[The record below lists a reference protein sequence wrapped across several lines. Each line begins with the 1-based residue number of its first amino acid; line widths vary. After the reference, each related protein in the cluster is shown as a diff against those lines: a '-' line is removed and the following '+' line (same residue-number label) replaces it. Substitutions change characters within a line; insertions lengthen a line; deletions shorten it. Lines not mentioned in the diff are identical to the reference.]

1 MVKIYLNHSI
11 FDLSTITFL
20 NNFPPIMS
28 SFIMF
33 CAPGTG
39 KSVLVREYPEL
50 FIDCDTIIEELMG
63 ESVNDLHT
71 QPELW
76 EYAKNQILPIWK
88 RVHPTK
94 ILLTGK
100 TRFIHQSAIVVLN
113 SSAEE
118 MRNSCSSTNRS
129 NQITDWDFEAK
140 HQSYLEA
147 IVDYKGLVHKTQRY
161 LAGDLFVIFE
171 KALKLKFISG
181 CEATNKIQGIIEYIK
196 QNNYRL

>member
-1 MVKIYLNHSI
+1 
-11 FDLSTITFL
+11 
-20 NNFPPIMS
+20 MS

-100 TRFIHQSAIVVLN
+100 TRFIHQSAIVVLHN
-113 SSAEE
+113 SAEE
-118 MRNSCSSTNRS
+118 MQYNCSSNNRS
-129 NQITDWDFEAK
+129 NPITDWDFDAK

-161 LAGDLFVIFE
+161 LAGDIIDILD
-171 KALKLKFISG
+171 KALKLKFIDDYKVV
-181 CEATNKIQGIIEYIK
+181 NMIKEYITQK
-196 QNNYRL
+196 DAEVRAEMEAAFNSDY

>member
-1 MVKIYLNHSI
+1 
-11 FDLSTITFL
+11 
-20 NNFPPIMS
+20 MS

-50 FIDCDTIIEELMG
+50 FIDCDKIIEELMG

-118 MRNSCSSTNRS
+118 MQYNCSSNNRS
-129 NQITDWDFEAK
+129 NPITDWDFDAK

-161 LAGDLFVIFE
+161 LAGDIIDILD
-171 KALKLKFISG
+171 KALKLKFIDDYKVV
-181 CEATNKIQGIIEYIK
+181 NMIKEYITQK
-196 QNNYRL
+196 DAEVRAEMEAAFNSDY

>member
-1 MVKIYLNHSI
+1 
-11 FDLSTITFL
+11 
-20 NNFPPIMS
+20 
-28 SFIMF
+28 MF

-63 ESVNDLHT
+63 ESVNTLHT

-100 TRFIHQSAIVVLN
+100 TRFMHESAIVVLN

-118 MRNSCSSTNRS
+118 MQYNCSCANRS
-129 NQITDWDFEAK
+129 NPITDWDFDAK
-140 HQSYLEA
+140 HQSYLDA
-147 IVDYKGLVHKTQRY
+147 IINYKGLVHKTQRY
-161 LAGDLFVIFE
+161 LAGVIAMSVIRNWYHNSTC
-171 KALKLKFISG
+171 KK
-181 CEATNKIQGIIEYIK
+181 EYISQRYYCYHTNTWFK
-196 QNNYRL
+196 SSYITKEMYREYIQCI